1 MKNLILSFV
10 IVLATGVAPALAH
23 AANNDPRV
31 EKAFTQ
37 QFAGAEN
44 VKWTT
49 LDDGYQKANF
59 TISGIRVEAIF
70 SKEAEF
76 LGAVRNL
83 FYNQLPLAVMQTIG
97 NKFANAVILE
107 VTEITNNESTSYNV
121 VLEQKNK
128 KYTLKL
134 NSQGEITEKENEK
147 IKK

>member
-1 MKNLILSFV
+1 MKNLVLSFA
-10 IVLATGVAPALAH
+10 IVLVTGLAPAPAH
-23 AANNDPRV
+23 AVKNDPRV

-44 VKWTT
+44 VIWTT
-49 LDDGYQKANF
+49 LDDGYQKASF
-59 TISGIRVEAIF
+59 TLSGISVNAIF
-70 SKEAEF
+70 SREGEF
-76 LGAVRNL
+76 LGAIRNL

-107 VTEITNNESTSYNV
+107 VREITNNASTSYHV
-121 VLEQKNK
+121 ILEQKNK

-134 NSQGEITEKENEK
+134 NNQGEITDQEKEK